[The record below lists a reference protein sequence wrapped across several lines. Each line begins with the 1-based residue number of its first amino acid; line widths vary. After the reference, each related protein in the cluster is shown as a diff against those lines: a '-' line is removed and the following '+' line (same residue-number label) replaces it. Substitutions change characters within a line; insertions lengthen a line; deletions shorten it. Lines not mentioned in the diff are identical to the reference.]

1 MVNRSFTDCQ
11 QPVLRL
17 RHNLFMDQVWERI
30 DKELARRRKTWQW
43 LYTELGYSKERVNN
57 WSRRG
62 IPATQYVA
70 ISHAL
75 GKSVDWLIS
84 DADEAPEDIDAGIK
98 SHNAEAPQSHFA
110 LSGVSVKMPVRA
122 PVIAWARLGV
132 DLDTRNDQVPAE
144 AHISVPEDASNKCKW
159 VTLDSDYPS
168 FRLKRNSKVA
178 LDPELSG
185 HKPEDGGLYLFLSAS
200 GRYILAE
207 YRGLANDS
215 FEALP
220 HDGPPMDR
228 DRHGLEII
236 AIVRGTWR

>member
-1 MVNRSFTDCQ
+1 
-11 QPVLRL
+11 
-17 RHNLFMDQVWERI
+17 MDQVWARI
-30 DKELARRRKTWQW
+30 DKELTRRRKAWQW

-62 IPATQYVA
+62 VPAKEHAA
-70 ISHAL
+70 IAHVL
-75 GKSVDWLIS
+75 GRSVDWLIS
-84 DADEAPEDIDAGIK
+84 DDEDDVDDQGQEAKTRDAKSSKPRFALPDAG
-98 SHNAEAPQSHFA
+98 ATT
-110 LSGVSVKMPVRA
+110 PVRA

-132 DLDTRNDQVPAE
+132 DLNSRNDQVPAE
-144 AHISVPEDASNKCKW
+144 AYISVPEDASNRCKW
-159 VTLDSDYPS
+159 VELEQDYPA

-178 LDPELSG
+178 LDPDISG
-185 HKPEDGGLYLFLSAS
+185 HTPEDGALYLFLSAT
-200 GRYILAE
+200 GRYLIAE

-220 HDGPPMDR
+220 NDGPPMDR